1 ATNLKLL
8 AGFSVDLITSQ
19 LALEIAYD
27 SMALREEQIQAI
39 GGYYGRILEAMASDP
54 LGRYDTR
61 SYLTPAEE
69 EELLVGWNERE
80 EYGEVKSLA
89 EEFEKQVERRGEAI
103 AVSFGEEEVSYGELN
118 ERANQVGHYLREKG
132 VGRETLVG
140 VCMERSAELV
150 VVLLGILKAGGA
162 YVPLDP
168 RYPRERLGFMV
179 KDAGVGVLVTE
190 SQYAELVGQEG
201 VAVVSVDLERAT
213 ISAQSRE
220 NLKLGV
226 SGEQLAYVIYTS
238 GSSGEPKGMMIT
250 HGNVG
255 RLFAATAEQFD
266 FSEQDVWTL
275 FHSYGFDFSVWEMW
289 GALLH
294 GGRVVVVP
302 YWVSRSPEGMLE
314 LLRQER
320 VSVLNQTP
328 SAFRQLQE
336 AEAAGGEGAELA
348 LRAVI
353 FGGEAL
359 ELPSLSG
366 WFERHGEERPQLV
379 NMYGIPETTVRVTYR
394 RLGAADAEAGGGSV
408 IGRGIGDLQ
417 VYVLDEQLQPVPVGV
432 AGEMYIGGAGVGRG
446 YLNRLGLTA
455 ARFVPHLYS
464 DRGGERLY
472 RSGDLA
478 RYLPD
483 GDLEYLGRIDQQVK
497 IRGHRIELGEI

>member
-1 ATNLKLL
+1 
-8 AGFSVDLITSQ
+8 
-19 LALEIAYD
+19 
-27 SMALREEQIQAI
+27 
-39 GGYYGRILEAMASDP
+39 
-54 LGRYDTR
+54 
-61 SYLTPAEE
+61 
-69 EELLVGWNERE
+69 
-80 EYGEVKSLA
+80 
-89 EEFEKQVERRGEAI
+89 
-103 AVSFGEEEVSYGELN
+103 
-118 ERANQVGHYLREKG
+118 
-132 VGRETLVG
+132 
-140 VCMERSAELV
+140 VCIERSAELV

-294 GGRVVVVP
+294 GGRLVVVP

-314 LLRQER
+314 LLRQQR

-359 ELPSLSG
+359 ELPS
-366 WFERHGEERPQLV
+366 
-379 NMYGIPETTVRVTYR
+379 
-394 RLGAADAEAGGGSV
+394 
-408 IGRGIGDLQ
+408 
-417 VYVLDEQLQPVPVGV
+417 
-432 AGEMYIGGAGVGRG
+432 
-446 YLNRLGLTA
+446 
-455 ARFVPHLYS
+455 
-464 DRGGERLY
+464 
-472 RSGDLA
+472 
-478 RYLPD
+478 
-483 GDLEYLGRIDQQVK
+483 
-497 IRGHRIELGEI
+497 